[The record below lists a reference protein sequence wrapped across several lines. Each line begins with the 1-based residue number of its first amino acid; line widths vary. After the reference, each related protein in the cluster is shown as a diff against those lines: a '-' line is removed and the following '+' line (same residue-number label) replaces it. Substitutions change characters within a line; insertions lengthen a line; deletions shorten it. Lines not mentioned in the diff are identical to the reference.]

1 MSETSLFSPQ
11 LPDLPPLDEESLA
24 LLEPAELPSVLRKL
38 RQMLQMAL
46 VGLLREQDD
55 ETNLGY
61 LAKVFSRLESLCG
74 NAPLSPLWQVAS
86 ALVEGMRGGAIA
98 GGPALR
104 SLFKDADKELKRLLE
119 QGMPAINQP
128 APPGAAQEFAVLHCQ
143 SRTPHRAD
151 ADHERS
157 LRTGRCAA

>member
-1 MSETSLFSPQ
+1 
-11 LPDLPPLDEESLA
+11 
-24 LLEPAELPSVLRKL
+24 VLRKL

-55 ETNLGY
+55 QTTSTIWRRSS
-61 LAKVFSRLESLCG
+61 APRSLCG

-98 GGPALR
+98 NSPALR

-119 QGMPAINQP
+119 QGMPGDQSA
-128 APPGAAQEFAVLHCQ
+128 APPELLK
-143 SRTPHRAD
+143 
-151 ADHERS
+151 S
-157 LRTGRCAA
+157 LLFTLPKPNIPPGRC